1 MKKFFVLFGI
11 LFFCGMLA
19 VNAQTVSVTFNVDM
33 SVQIAKEVFN
43 PAEHQISVRGGFN
56 DWGET
61 PMTDGDGDK
70 IYTVTVSG
78 IAANS
83 NIEYKF
89 YHSASGGVWEDG
101 DNKKVTLGTSDVT
114 LDPVFFNGEGMPS
127 GAATNVTFNVD
138 MRLPTKQSAF
148 IPGTD
153 AVNLAGSFNDWNT
166 SATPMLDSDGDTVYT
181 ATIEVNSAT
190 LLKYKYTHTGGSTT
204 NWETI
209 SDRKYWVVDG
219 TNEVTQF
226 WDNVD
231 PNVQLADGAISFQA
245 DVSVLEEIG
254 LFNQSSDSVQVRGA
268 FNGWSSANVAKS
280 LMNQDF
286 LNPSMWFIDVPFVQT
301 EVNSVQEYKFR
312 LQVAD
317 QNSPL
322 GGDAGYERPRS
333 TGGGNRSV
341 EFEGLANQQT
351 LMVYFND
358 VLPDF
363 VIPAGQTVSITFNV
377 NMQPATDPA
386 LQAVPFVPATDR
398 VFWQPGQAA
407 FAATMGWTE
416 GQDSTFEMFDPDG
429 DLVYSG
435 TMTIVGPSFNAFVYS
450 YQFLN
455 AGGLVN
461 EPTGFA
467 NNVRRVRHIA
477 MTGARAFVQP
487 YDAPVDKWTNAE
499 NKSDQI
505 EDNPPG
511 YVSVRE
517 VTGLTPYKFSLDQ
530 NYPNPFN
537 PTTNIRFTI
546 PESGLVT
553 LKVYNLIGEEI
564 ETLLNTEMTSG
575 VYEVNFDASKL
586 SSGVYFYTI
595 NAGKFNASK
604 KMLLVK

>member
-11 LFFCGMLA
+11 LFFCGLVA
-19 VNAQTVSVTFNVDM
+19 LNAQTVSVTFNVDM

-43 PAEHQISVRGGFN
+43 PAEHQISVRGSFN

-61 PMTDGDGDK
+61 PMSDGDGDK

-127 GAATNVTFNVD
+127 GAAANVTFNVD
-138 MRLPTKQSAF
+138 MRLPVKQSAF

-153 AVNLAGSFNDWNT
+153 QVHLAGNFNDWNT
-166 SATPMLDSDGDTVYT
+166 TATEMLDSNGDTVYT
-181 ATIEVNSAT
+181 VTIETTSAN
-190 LLKYKYTHTGGSTT
+190 LLKYKYTHTGGGTT

-219 TNEVTQF
+219 ANEVTQF
-226 WDNVD
+226 WDDVD
-231 PNVQLADGAISFQA
+231 PNVQLADGAISFQV

-254 LFNQSSDSVQVRGA
+254 LFNQAADSVQVRGA
-268 FNGWSSANVAKS
+268 FNGWSSANVQKS

-286 LNPSMWFIDVPFVQT
+286 LNPSQWFIDVPFVQT

-317 QNSPL
+317 PESKL
-322 GGDAGYERPRS
+322 SGDAGYERPNS
-333 TGGGNRSV
+333 TGGGNRMV
-341 EFEGLANQQT
+341 EFEGIANQQVPI
-351 LMVYFND
+351 VYFND
-358 VLPDF
+358 IHPDF
-363 VIPAGQTVSITFNV
+363 VIAAGQTLSITFHV

-398 VFWQPGQAA
+398 VFWQNGQAA

-416 GQDSTFEMFDPDG
+416 GQDTTFEMFDPDG

-435 TMTIVGPSFNAFVYS
+435 TMTIVGPSYNSFVYN
-450 YQFLN
+450 YQFVN
-455 AGGLVN
+455 PDGIVN

-467 NNVRRVRHIA
+467 NNVRRVRFIG

-505 EDNPPG
+505 EPNPPG

-564 ETLLNTEMTSG
+564 EILLNTEMASG
-575 VYEVNFDASKL
+575 VYEVNFDATKL

-595 NAGKFNASK
+595 SAGKFNASK
-604 KMLLVK
+604 KMMLVK